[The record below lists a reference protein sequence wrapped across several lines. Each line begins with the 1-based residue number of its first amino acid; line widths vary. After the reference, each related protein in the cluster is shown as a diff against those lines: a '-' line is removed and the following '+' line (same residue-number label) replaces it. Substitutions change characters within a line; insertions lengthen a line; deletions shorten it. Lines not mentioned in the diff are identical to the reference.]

1 MCWETLPD
9 KDFEKPG
16 KGLLHCLPHLLTGA
30 GSQPRACDHPE
41 TSGSLPFTLILGYRG
56 DDDDEGPFT
65 VPLLLADS

>member
-16 KGLLHCLPHLLTGA
+16 KGLLHCLPRLLTGA
-30 GSQPRACDHPE
+30 GSQPRACDHPG
-41 TSGSLPFTLILGYRG
+41 TSGSLPFAL

-65 VPLLLADS
+65 VPLLLAGS